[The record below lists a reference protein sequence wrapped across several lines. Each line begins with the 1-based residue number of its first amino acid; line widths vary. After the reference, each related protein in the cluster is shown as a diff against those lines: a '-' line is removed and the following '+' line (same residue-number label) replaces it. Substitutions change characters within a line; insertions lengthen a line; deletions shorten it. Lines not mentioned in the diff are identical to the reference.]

1 MRFFEKTNIDFV
13 GFRYKAFIISGIIIA
28 VGLVSM
34 IAKGGLKLG
43 VDFVGGTIVQVRFD
57 EPVPIA
63 SMRAVMTR
71 AGYARAEIQEFGEDN
86 EFILRIE
93 SMGEAE
99 DASAL
104 LGEWLAEAAPDRGWR
119 IVSSRE
125 QAPDPA
131 RGFDGATLVV
141 VEADSLPELEGLVGD
156 LRGGGR
162 SILDATAE
170 TSTRAAFRL
179 PLLGAEAKV
188 ADAIKDELASEFPE
202 RTIEIRRT
210 ETVGP
215 KIGKELANRAWAAIV
230 VSLFGILVYVSWRFE
245 FKFAVG
251 AIMALAHDILITTG
265 IFSLLNKEISL
276 VIVAALLTIVGYSIN
291 DTIVVFDRIR
301 ENFGLRRRESYEGMV
316 NVSVNETL
324 SRTIITSSTTLLA
337 VLFLLFF
344 GGEVIHDFALAMTI
358 GILTGTYSSIFVA
371 SSLVVEWQNRITMRR
386 KAAPAA

>member
-13 GFRYKAFIISGIIIA
+13 GFRYKAFIISGIVIVA
-28 VGLVSM
+28 GLVSM

-63 SMRAVMTR
+63 GLRAVMTSV
-71 AGYARAEIQEFGEDN
+71 GYPRAEIQEFGEDN

-93 SMGEAE
+93 SVGEAE

-104 LGEWLAEAAPDRGWR
+104 IGEWLAEAAPGRNWR
-119 IVSSRE
+119 VVSSRE

-141 VEADSLPELEGLVGD
+141 VEADSLPPLEGLVND
-156 LRGGGR
+156 LRAGGR
-162 SILDATAE
+162 SIIDATAE
-170 TSTRAAFRL
+170 TSARAAFRL

-188 ADAIKDELASEFPE
+188 ADEIKAELAKEFPE

-251 AIMALAHDILITTG
+251 AIVALAHDILITTG
-265 IFSLLNKEISL
+265 IFSILDKEISL

-291 DTIVVFDRIR
+291 DTIVVFDRVR

-324 SRTIITSSTTLLA
+324 SRTIITAGTTLLA

-358 GILTGTYSSIFVA
+358 GILTGTYSTVFVA

-386 KAAPAA
+386 KATPAS